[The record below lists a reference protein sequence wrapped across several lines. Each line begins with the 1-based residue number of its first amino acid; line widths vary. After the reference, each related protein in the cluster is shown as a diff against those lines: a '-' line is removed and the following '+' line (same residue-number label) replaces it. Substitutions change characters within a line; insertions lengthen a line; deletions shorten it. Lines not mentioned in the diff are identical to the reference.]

1 MKTRYLSI
9 AAAVAASL
17 AWNVAAQ
24 TIEAAA
30 PADPSGAAAEQATAP
45 VDPSSA
51 MPPEQAA
58 AYGGSMMSPEQMQQ
72 AQACM
77 ADVDQAELKA
87 FEQRA
92 NQMQASV
99 SALCASGKRD
109 AAQQEAITFGREVSS
124 TPTMQKMRECSEMMQ
139 GVMPGMPAMHNYTA
153 SEGDKKHICDQ

>member
-1 MKTRYLSI
+1 MKGLI
-9 AAAVAASL
+9 ASL
-17 AWNVAAQ
+17 LLIVPVVAGAQ
-24 TIEAAA
+24 NYQNMSEA
-30 PADPSGAAAEQATAP
+30 DMQK
-45 VDPSSA
+45 
-51 MPPEQAA
+51 
-58 AYGGSMMSPEQMQQ
+58 MMQQMQQ